1 MIKTAGVELSES
13 WSRLFEGNTKE
24 WIRWGLSRFA
34 RWASLR
40 QIVPM
45 AVDAAV
51 IGRFI
56 ADLETASLTR
66 NIRNLHRGVINSWNG
81 PVRVSARRKLET
93 YRVSNK
99 QSQAGAGAGKIQ
111 PASFRTD
118 VDQHLL
124 LGRSARSPDDNAR
137 TRAPEPRTLRLRRDH
152 PSLAVTAAV
161 VAGDRSQSSDLTA
174 SIVEVETGRAL
185 LRYSD

>member
-13 WSRLFEGNTKE
+13 WTRLFEGNTKE

-40 QIVPM
+40 QIVPL

-66 NIRNLHRGVINSWNG
+66 NIRDLHRGVINSWNG
-81 PVRVSARRKLET
+81 LVRLRPNENLQLVEFPTNKAQSRRVPWQDL
-93 YRVSNK
+93 
-99 QSQAGAGAGKIQ
+99 

-118 VDQHLL
+118 VDQYLVWGAVPDPL
-124 LGRSARSPDDNAR
+124 DEEARAR
-137 TRAPEPRTLRLRRDH
+137 ALEPRTLDLRRDH
-152 PSLAVTAAV
+152 VHSAVTA
-161 VAGDRSQSSDLTA
+161 G
-174 SIVEVETGRAL
+174 G
-185 LRYSD
+185 